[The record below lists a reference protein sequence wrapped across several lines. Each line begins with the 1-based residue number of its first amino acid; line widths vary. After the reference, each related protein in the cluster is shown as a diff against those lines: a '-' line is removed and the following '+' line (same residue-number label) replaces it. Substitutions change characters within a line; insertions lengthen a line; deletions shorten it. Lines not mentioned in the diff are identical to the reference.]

1 MIRRFTSARWF
12 PHQRALAISLAIRR
26 DTGHA
31 HPHRDLVRASDAGV
45 RAATG
50 RSEAELATAFAT
62 LWCEVGLEREGN
74 RFGRCGSLLA
84 Y

>member
-31 HPHRDLVRASDAGV
+31 HPHRDVVRASDAGL
-45 RAATG
+45 RAAMG
-50 RSEAELATAFAT
+50 
-62 LWCEVGLEREGN
+62 
-74 RFGRCGSLLA
+74 
-84 Y
+84 